1 MADAGKQLR
10 EGIRNSAVVKNP
22 VLFEAVGLAPVVA
35 MAVSVKSAVILA
47 TVSALELLVIELFA
61 CLCLRRLK
69 SRFRMPI
76 YAVLGMLVNIPCFMF
91 FEHFTP
97 NEANSAGIFLPL
109 LAVNSLIALHCER
122 FAVKHTLRETL
133 VDAVSAGAGYA
144 FVVLIV
150 GVLREVLGSGTLY
163 SFSLPIPVRLQ
174 GILLPFGGFLL
185 IGFFAAFLNAR
196 IQKKHPDA
204 HPERAFDM
212 REISQSHIGRLQS
225 LLREDFDPYAEDSET
240 KDPPTAFVLRKKDK
254 PKKEKTKKTP
264 APRGTPTAD
273 TTAPDGVTSGTA
285 APARSV
291 REMREDYLADFDE
304 MLSELESYKQKQSVS
319 AEAAQSEAAPES
331 AEEPATETEKAVPEA
346 AKPVNS
352 EEEAD
357 R

>member
-1 MADAGKQLR
+1 MADTGKQLR

-35 MAVSVKSAVILA
+35 MAVSVKSAIILA

-150 GVLREVLGSGTLY
+150 GILREVLGSGTIY
-163 SFSLPIPVRLQ
+163 SISLVLPVRLQ
-174 GILLPFGGFLL
+174 GFLLPFGGFLL
-185 IGFFAAFLNAR
+185 IGFFAAFLKAR
-196 IQKKHPDA
+196 IRKKHPNE

-212 REISQSHIGRLQS
+212 REISQSHIGSLQS
-225 LLREDFDPYAEDSET
+225 LLREDFDPYAEDSEAEN
-240 KDPPTAFVLRKKDK
+240 PPSALVPRKKDK
-254 PKKEKTKKTP
+254 SKKSPVQKRVKPSADTP
-264 APRGTPTAD
+264 ADAKTE
-273 TTAPDGVTSGTA
+273 A
-285 APARSV
+285 APTRSA
-291 REMREDYLADFDE
+291 REMRNDYLADFDE
-304 MLSELESYKQKQSVS
+304 MLSELESYKQKQSEPD
-319 AEAAQSEAAPES
+319 AEPQTGVPNADTAESEPDTAAERAD
-331 AEEPATETEKAVPEA
+331 
-346 AKPVNS
+346 S
-352 EEEAD
+352 EEEAGI
-357 R
+357 

>member
-1 MADAGKQLR
+1 MADTGKQLR

-35 MAVSVKSAVILA
+35 MAVSVKSAIILA

-150 GVLREVLGSGTLY
+150 GILREVLGSGTIY
-163 SFSLPIPVRLQ
+163 SFSLSIPVRLQ
-174 GILLPFGGFLL
+174 GFLLPFGGFLL
-185 IGFFAAFLNAR
+185 IGFFAAFLKAR
-196 IQKKHPDA
+196 IRKKYPNE

-212 REISQSHIGRLQS
+212 REISQSHVGSLQS
-225 LLREDFDPYAEDSET
+225 LLREDFDPYAEDGEAEN
-240 KDPPTAFVLRKKDK
+240 PPSALVLRKKDK
-254 PKKEKTKKTP
+254 VKKAPAKKRAKP
-264 APRGTPTAD
+264 SADQSDALAD
-273 TTAPDGVTSGTA
+273 TKAEA
-285 APARSV
+285 APTRSV
-291 REMREDYLADFDE
+291 REMRNDYLVDFDE
-304 MLSELESYKQKQSVS
+304 MLSELESYKQKQSEPD
-319 AEAAQSEAAPES
+319 AEPQTESSDADTAESEPDTAAERAD
-331 AEEPATETEKAVPEA
+331 
-346 AKPVNS
+346 S
-352 EEEAD
+352 EEEAGV
-357 R
+357 